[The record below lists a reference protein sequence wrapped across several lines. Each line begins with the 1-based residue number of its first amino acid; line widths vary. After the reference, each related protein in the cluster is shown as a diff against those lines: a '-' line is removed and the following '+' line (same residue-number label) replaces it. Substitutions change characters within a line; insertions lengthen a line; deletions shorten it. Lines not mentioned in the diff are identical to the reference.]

1 MKWSDINIEEEVKDE
16 LNDLSTVLNLIAQ
29 LPHKRAYRILHY
41 CLAYIESEKPEAT
54 PTIDKLITQKI
65 AKDIKK

>member
-1 MKWSDINIEEEVKDE
+1 MIYYVDFDTKKVS
-16 LNDLSTVLNLIAQ
+16 
-29 LPHKRAYRILHY
+29 AYRILHY